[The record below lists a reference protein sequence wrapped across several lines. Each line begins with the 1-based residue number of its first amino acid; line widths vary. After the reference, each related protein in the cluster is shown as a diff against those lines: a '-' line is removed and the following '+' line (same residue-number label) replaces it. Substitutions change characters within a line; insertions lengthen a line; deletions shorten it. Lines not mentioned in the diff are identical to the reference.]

1 MFSSTCN
8 NALQSIYLGRVK
20 KYSLFD
26 EDPLSGK
33 YNTFIGILRKRRMQ
47 SADWT
52 HYCRSLE
59 IKCIKR
65 IIEQQQVSNPKILEI
80 GAGDGYMSKVLS
92 EAGFSMTSTDPA
104 PRKPLMYNVQE
115 MNTCDLKFD
124 DSSYDIIVSSNVL
137 EHIGD
142 LPKAFS
148 EMKRVLKSGGIM
160 IHTVP
165 TVYCNLATMIVQ
177 PIAYFRNIFL
187 FLSGR
192 AKIKVNKKRTK
203 LVQFLIYIYK
213 VAFNILNPLRFI
225 IAKGHG
231 TSKNRF
237 WALYVWRRA
246 YWRRIFCGNGLEV
259 GSIERVPYLYSMHK
273 LFPFLMD
280 ERRRKIGSKFNS
292 VDIYL
297 LRKLQD

>member
-1 MFSSTCN
+1 
-8 NALQSIYLGRVK
+8 
-20 KYSLFD
+20 
-26 EDPLSGK
+26 
-33 YNTFIGILRKRRMQ
+33 MQ
-47 SADWT
+47 FANWT

-59 IKCIKR
+59 IESIKR
-65 IIEQQQVSNPKILEI
+65 IIGQQQVNNPKILEI

-92 EAGFSMTSTDPA
+92 EAGFNVTSTDPA
-104 PRKPLMYNVQE
+104 PRKPSRYDVQE
-115 MNTCDLKFD
+115 MDVCNLKFD
-124 DSSYDIIVSSNVL
+124 RSSYDFILSSNVL
-137 EHIGD
+137 EHIGN
-142 LPKAFS
+142 LPKALS

-192 AKIKVNKKRTK
+192 AKIKVNKNRTK

-213 VAFNILNPLRFI
+213 MAFNILNPLRLI

-231 TSKNRF
+231 ASKNRF
-237 WALYVWRRA
+237 WALYVWRRV

-273 LFPFLMD
+273 LFPFRMD
-280 ERRRKIGSKFNS
+280 RFRRIMGKKFNS
-292 VDIYL
+292 VDIYCL
-297 LRKLQD
+297 KKNYQMTVV